1 MSNSMA
7 VIPEASHKMHG
18 LGEEQSH
25 PPITKP
31 DWSNLSVLHKNTL
44 TPRGTFHIYPT
55 ESAALTRD
63 VTKSHTLSLSGT
75 WKFHLTPSP
84 FSPGAEDFHASDFN
98 VSEWSDIAVPG
109 MWQLQGHGKGP
120 QYTNLN
126 YPWPVDPPNVPFDE
140 NEMGHYVR
148 YFEVPK
154 SWMEGGQQL
163 RVRFEGVDSGF
174 HVWVNGRE
182 VGYSQ
187 GARNPS
193 EWDVTEFVKE
203 GKNRI
208 AVRVYQRCDG
218 SYLEDQDQWWLSGI
232 FRDVNLF
239 AFPKIHVKD
248 FKVETTLKNDYQ
260 NAVLFLRVELSEP
273 ATIKFKL
280 LDDESKPLK
289 TAEQTSPLSTVFF
302 EIPMEKPR
310 LWTAETP
317 YLYKLVISVGEK
329 QVISQRVGFRQV
341 EIKDGL
347 LKVNGNRIVI
357 RGVNRHEHHPD
368 HGRAVPYDFLR
379 KDLLLMKTHNINAI
393 RTSHYINDPRLYD
406 LADELG
412 LWILDEADLECHG
425 MGELGTDFASWTSD
439 NPEWKEAYVD
449 RARQMVMRDKNH
461 PSIIIWSLGNESA
474 YGRNHKSMYEFI
486 KSYDK
491 TRPVHYEADFN
502 AESTDVFSRMY
513 HSVEQ
518 LIEFVTTNKE
528 AKPMVLCEY
537 VHAMGNGPGGIKEY
551 VDAFYKYPRLQ
562 GGFVWEW
569 ANHGLRTKT
578 VDGEEYYGYGG
589 DFGDLPND
597 GHFVLDGL
605 LFSDHTPTPGLTEYK
620 KAIEPIQVLSQGS
633 TPQKIKIINRYD
645 FATLDH
651 LKCEYSIVSDG
662 VATSKKREVDIPSGV
677 KPGETAV
684 VEIKSLD
691 LKGIHTESY
700 VELTFTLSKATNWA
714 PAGFELAFGQIQIHA
729 PLPLPPSLTTLSL
742 SPAPPCPTIT
752 TLSPSLLEIKTQTTT
767 YTFSPPLCQL
777 LSLTHPGHPPL
788 LTAPLTPIFYRAPTD
803 NDLPASRGWHDSF
816 LHLARPHPIS
826 FTTSTSPRTS
836 TATITTTTRFAPP
849 VLAWSILLTT
859 TYTFTPAHLHISLRG
874 HPSGPKLPSTLP
886 RIGLEL
892 NLAPQFDTAKWWG
905 RGPGEGYADTKMA
918 QRFGEWEAGEEGL
931 WTGYEWPQ
939 EGGGRT
945 DVRWVEFSSSSSD
958 DDGDKEKGDTLKATF
973 GAQDGCGFTA
983 NCFSTEDLEECTH
996 DYELQKRKREW
1007 GWVVRLDWRQHGIGS
1022 GSCGPGPGEQYMLRT
1037 ADFEF
1042 EIVLE

>member
-1 MSNSMA
+1 MS
-7 VIPEASHKMHG
+7 ASIEEIVVSGGSHDVHG
-18 LGEEQSH
+18 LGDDH
-25 PPITKP
+25 TFPPTTKP

-44 TPRGTFHIYPT
+44 PPRGTFHIYPT
-55 ESAALTRD
+55 EKSALTRD
-63 VTKSHTLSLSGT
+63 VSKSSTLSLSGT

-84 FSPGAEDFHASDFN
+84 TEPADEFYASNFD
-98 VSEWSDIAVPG
+98 VSEWADIAVPG

-126 YPWPVDPPNVPFDE
+126 YPWPADPPNVPFDE
-140 NEMGHYVR
+140 NETGHYVR
-148 YFEVPK
+148 DFEVPK
-154 SWMEGGQQL
+154 SWRKGGEQL
-163 RVRFEGVDSGF
+163 RIRFEGVDSGF
-174 HVWVNGRE
+174 HVWVNGKE

-203 GKNRI
+203 GKNRL

-239 AFPKIHVKD
+239 AFPKLHVKD
-248 FKVETTLKNDYQ
+248 FKVETILKNDYQ
-260 NAVLFLRVELSEP
+260 NAVLFLRVELSSP
-273 ATIKFKL
+273 ATIHIKL
-280 LDDESKPLK
+280 LDNESKPLK
-289 TAEQTSPLSTVFF
+289 TVEQTSPLSTVFF
-302 EIPMEKPR
+302 EIPMEKPQI
-310 LWTAETP
+310 WTAETP
-317 YLYKLVISVGEK
+317 YLYKLVISVGDK

-347 LKVNGNRIVI
+347 LKVNGNRVVI

-449 RARQMVMRDKNH
+449 RARQMVLRDKNH

-502 AESTDVFSRMY
+502 AESADVFSRMY

-518 LIEFVTTNKE
+518 IIEFATTNKE

-569 ANHGLRTKT
+569 ANHGLRTKAA
-578 VDGEEYYGYGG
+578 DGEEYYGYGG
-589 DFGDLPND
+589 DFGDVPND

-605 LFSDHTPTPGLTEYK
+605 VFSDHTPTPGLTEYK
-620 KAIEPIQVLSQGS
+620 KAIEPVQVLSEDS
-633 TPQKIKIINRYD
+633 TPHKIKIINRYD
-645 FATLDH
+645 FATLNH
-651 LKCEYSIVSDG
+651 
-662 VATSKKREVDIPSGV
+662 
-677 KPGETAV
+677 
-684 VEIKSLD
+684 IK
-691 LKGIHTESY
+691 Y
-700 VELTFTLSKATNWA
+700 
-714 PAGFELAFGQIQIHA
+714 
-729 PLPLPPSLTTLSL
+729 
-742 SPAPPCPTIT
+742 
-752 TLSPSLLEIKTQTTT
+752 
-767 YTFSPPLCQL
+767 
-777 LSLTHPGHPPL
+777 
-788 LTAPLTPIFYRAPTD
+788 
-803 NDLPASRGWHDSF
+803 NDLPASRGWHSSF
-816 LHLARPHPIS
+816 LHLAHPHPIS
-826 FTTSTSPRTS
+826 LTTSASPSTS
-836 TATITTTTRFAPP
+836 TATITTVTRFAPP

-859 TYTFTPAHLHISLRG
+859 TYTFTPTYLHISLRG
-874 HPSGPKLPSTLP
+874 HPSGPKLPETLP
-886 RIGLEL
+886 RIGLEMG
-892 NLAPQFDTAKWWG
+892 LAPQFGVAKWWG

-918 QRFGEWEAGEEGL
+918 QRFGNWEAREEGL

-945 DVRWVEFSSSSSD
+945 DVRWVEFSSSKSSD
-958 DDGDKEKGDTLKATF
+958 EGVKGKEKEGEKRDTLKATF
-973 GAQDGCGFTA
+973 GAQNGCGFTA
-983 NCFSTEDLEECTH
+983 NHFSTADLEECTH
-996 DYELQKRKREW
+996 DYELQKRKKE
-1007 GWVVRLDWRQHGIGS
+1007 GWVVRLDWKQHGIGS
-1022 GSCGPGPGEQYMLRT
+1022 ASCGPGPAEQYMLRT
-1037 ADFEF
+1037 GDFEF